1 MPVFLPAIARLSRA
15 IATVFL
21 WVGFAALVLITAVV
35 GWQVWGR
42 YVLNDTPVWAEAS
55 SLLLVL
61 YLSMLGAAVGVREE
75 FHLGIVFV
83 RDRLPPPWRRLVLAL
98 NHLLVGIFG
107 AGMGWYGAE
116 LARSTLTH
124 GIPTLGISQSVA
136 YLPAPIAGIA
146 IAFFA
151 FEHLCR
157 LALESD
163 APPGTAAGTP
173 SAAS

>member
-1 MPVFLPAIARLSRA
+1 MPALLTAIARLSRA
-15 IATVFL
+15 IASLFL

-42 YVLNDTPVWAEAS
+42 YVLNDTPIWAEAS

-157 LALESD
+157 LAIDGEEPTAV
-163 APPGTAAGTP
+163 APPPTTA
-173 SAAS
+173 S

>member
-1 MPVFLPAIARLSRA
+1 
-15 IATVFL
+15 VFL

-136 YLPAPIAGIA
+136 YLPAPMPALQARRPDGTSPSLQQPVRAGA
-146 IAFFA
+146 DGRAGRLRA
-151 FEHLCR
+151 RHLGPG
-157 LALESD
+157 D
-163 APPGTAAGTP
+163 ADL
-173 SAAS
+173 

>member
-1 MPVFLPAIARLSRA
+1 MPGLLAAIARVSRA
-15 IATVFL
+15 IAALFL
-21 WVGFAALVLITAVV
+21 WVGFASLVLITAVV

-42 YVLNDTPVWAEAS
+42 YVLNDTPVWAEAT

-83 RDRLPPPWRRLVLAL
+83 RDRLPPPWRRRGLAL
-98 NHLLVGIFG
+98 NHFLVGGFG
-107 AGMGWYGAE
+107 AGMAWYGAE

-136 YLPAPIAGIA
+136 YLPAPIAGAA
-146 IAFFA
+146 IVFFA
-151 FEHLCR
+151 VEHLCR
-157 LALESD
+157 LATEPPAPLHALAES
-163 APPGTAAGTP
+163 
-173 SAAS
+173 